1 MAKVLVGMSGGV
13 DSSVAVYLLK
23 EAGYEV
29 YGATMQ
35 IQDDYEGCC
44 GSLSSVNDAS
54 AVAEQL
60 GIPYFVM
67 NLKDEF
73 RQYVKDKFKSDYLK
87 GLTPNPCIL
96 CNHYLKWGSFLKR
109 AEEIGCDYIATGHY
123 GKIVQSGNGRYS
135 VQISDSDSKD
145 QSYVLYSLTQ
155 DMLKKTLMPVG
166 NYEKDEI
173 RKIAN
178 KLGLKVANK
187 KDSQDICFIPD
198 GDYKSFIRRET
209 GSLGKTGNIVTEDKE
224 IIMPH
229 DGIAGFTVG
238 QRKGLGVAL
247 GFKAY
252 VTDIDP
258 ESGDVTMGRSESLF
272 SDTAYA
278 TNINYMAD
286 EVFDPDHIYTVKTRY
301 SQTRVEAKISYVSD
315 DLIRVDFLN
324 AVRAPTPGQALV
336 VYRDDLIAGGGII
349 VKKKD

>member
-1 MAKVLVGMSGGV
+1 MTKVLVGMSGGV
-13 DSSVAVYLLK
+13 DSSVAAYLLK

-35 IQDDYEGCC
+35 IQDDLDGCC

-67 NLKDEF
+67 NLKEEF
-73 RQYVKDKFKSDYLK
+73 RQYVKDKFKSDYLN

-96 CNHYLKWGSFLKR
+96 CNRYLKWGSFLKR

-123 GKIVQSGNGRYS
+123 GKIVQTPSGRYS
-135 VQISDSDSKD
+135 VQLSDSDTKD
-145 QSYVLYSLTQ
+145 QSYVLYSLSQ
-155 DMLKKTLMPVG
+155 EMLKKTLMPVG
-166 NYEKDEI
+166 SYEKDEI
-173 RKIAN
+173 RKIAAN
-178 KLGLKVANK
+178 LGLKVADK

-198 GDYKSFIRRET
+198 GDYKAFIKRET
-209 GSLGKTGNIVTEDKE
+209 GSLGKTGNIITEDKA

-258 ESGDVTMGRSESLF
+258 VSGDVTMGRSENLF
-272 SDTAYA
+272 TSRAYA
-278 TNINYMAD
+278 KDLNYMAD
-286 EVFDPDHIYTVKTRY
+286 EVFDPEYIYTVKTRY
-301 SQTRVEAKISYVSD
+301 SQSRTEARISYETG

-336 VYRDDLIAGGGII
+336 IYRDDLIAGGGII
-349 VKKKD
+349 IKK

>member
-1 MAKVLVGMSGGV
+1 MTKVLVGMSGGV

-35 IQDDYEGCC
+35 IQDDLDGCC

-54 AVAEQL
+54 AVARQL
-60 GIPYFVM
+60 DIPYFVM

-73 RQYVKDKFKSDYLK
+73 KHFVKDRFTSDYLK

-96 CNHYLKWGSFLKR
+96 CNHYLKWGSFLRR

-123 GKIVQSGNGRYS
+123 GKIIRTPGGRYS

-155 DMLKKTLMPVG
+155 EMLKKTLMPVG
-166 NYEKDEI
+166 SYEKDEI
-173 RKIAN
+173 RKIAA
-178 KLGLKVANK
+178 KLGLKVADK

-198 GDYKSFIRRET
+198 GDYKAFIKRET
-209 GSLGKTGNIVTEDKE
+209 GSLGKTGNIITEDKE

-258 ESGDVTMGRSESLF
+258 VSGDVTMGRSENLF
-272 SDTAYA
+272 TDKAYA
-278 TNINYMAD
+278 SGINYMAD
-286 EVFDPDHIYTVKTRY
+286 EVFDPEYIYTVKTRY
-301 SQTRVEAKISYVSD
+301 SQSRVEARISYED
-315 DLIRVDFLN
+315 KDLIRVDFLN

-349 VKKKD
+349 IKK